1 MSDANEPQPTPVPG
15 DAGAPGGPRPRTK
28 IKRLRLL
35 ALLIPVAALAGVS
48 TVFGMMMAVA
58 SDLPALEQLPQVA
71 KRKNSILY
79 DVRGRRLAT
88 LTSDQG
94 RIIVTSDQISRN
106 VKNAVI
112 AIEDERF
119 WENPGVDF
127 RGIARALVQDII
139 QRRAV
144 QGGSTITQQFVKNA
158 LKAQNERTL
167 LAKMREAALAF
178 HMTRKWSKE
187 RILTEYLNSVY
198 FGNGAYGI
206 ESAARTYFGADPNH
220 SGCGRQ
226 GRPMCASELNP
237 AESAMLAAIIASPS
251 AFDPVAHPRAARAR
265 RDLVLRKMLEQG
277 YIDERQYEE
286 SLQEPTHY
294 KVTPPRLETPANS
307 EYFVSWVRQL
317 LIEEVGPQRAFEGNL
332 RVTTTLDL
340 DLQRAAEQAV
350 NNHLSWPQGPTAS
363 MVVIDN
369 HTGEVRAM
377 VGGRDYQAKPF
388 NLATQSRR
396 QPGSAFKPFILAEAL
411 RRGISPGAVFPSR
424 RREFKVPGG
433 GGEVF
438 VVNNFENRYSGQ
450 ISLAGA
456 LTHSDNSVFAA
467 LGIQLGTKRIARLAQ
482 RMGIRTPV
490 SANYAMTLGGL
501 KEGVTPL
508 DMAHAYTTFA
518 AHGRRITGTLAAP
531 NNGPVGL
538 VRIRRVGED
547 DKQRLVK
554 ENKRRAIPVLPRHV
568 ADTATNLLTG
578 PVKYGTATRAQY
590 GGFAAGKTGTTE
602 NSGDAWFVG
611 FTDRWTIAV
620 WVGYPDTL
628 KPMLTEFRGDD
639 VTGGTFPALIWRD
652 FVIAANKIIENRK
665 NREREAKGLPPITQT
680 TTVPKTADP
689 ATPTP
694 TTSTPSE
701 APSAGDGGG
710 TDGTG
715 GSSGGGTG
723 GTGTGRTPGPTAP
736 QQPSTPAPAA
746 PQPQP
751 QAAPPGGGG
760 GGGNTGGTGAPG

>member
-1 MSDANEPQPTPVPG
+1 
-15 DAGAPGGPRPRTK
+15 
-28 IKRLRLL
+28 
-35 ALLIPVAALAGVS
+35 
-48 TVFGMMMAVA
+48 
-58 SDLPALEQLPQVA
+58 
-71 KRKNSILY
+71 
-79 DVRGRRLAT
+79 
-88 LTSDQG
+88 
-94 RIIVTSDQISRN
+94 
-106 VKNAVI
+106 
-112 AIEDERF
+112 
-119 WENPGVDF
+119 
-127 RGIARALVQDII
+127 
-139 QRRAV
+139 
-144 QGGSTITQQFVKNA
+144 
-158 LKAQNERTL
+158 
-167 LAKMREAALAF
+167 
-178 HMTRKWSKE
+178 
-187 RILTEYLNSVY
+187 
-198 FGNGAYGI
+198 
-206 ESAARTYFGADPNH
+206 
-220 SGCGRQ
+220 
-226 GRPMCASELNP
+226 
-237 AESAMLAAIIASPS
+237 
-251 AFDPVAHPRAARAR
+251 
-265 RDLVLRKMLEQG
+265 
-277 YIDERQYEE
+277 
-286 SLQEPTHY
+286 
-294 KVTPPRLETPANS
+294 
-307 EYFVSWVRQL
+307 
-317 LIEEVGPQRAFEGNL
+317 
-332 RVTTTLDL
+332 
-340 DLQRAAEQAV
+340 
-350 NNHLSWPQGPTAS
+350 
-363 MVVIDN
+363 
-369 HTGEVRAM
+369 M

-518 AHGRRITGTLAAP
+518 THGRRITGTLAAP

-547 DKQRLVK
+547 GKPRLVK